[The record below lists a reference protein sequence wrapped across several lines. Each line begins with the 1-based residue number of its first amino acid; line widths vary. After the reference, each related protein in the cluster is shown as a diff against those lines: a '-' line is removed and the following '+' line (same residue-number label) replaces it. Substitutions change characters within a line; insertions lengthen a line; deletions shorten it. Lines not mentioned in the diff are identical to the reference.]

1 LTGARGK
8 PLGVTIEQLVA
19 KYPLLYHMAAADSWS
34 GIKRHGLLSTSRLLD
49 LFEIPT
55 AEREKIEKTKRWKAV
70 PIEHKTFGRAII
82 RDQKP
87 LSESK
92 LKKCLKG
99 CDLQAWFELLNN
111 RVFFWLDIERLKT
124 LMSAREYRGKT
135 HTVLTV
141 GTESLLRNRESK
153 VTLCPLNSGSTSPF
167 AHHRGPDSF
176 MRMNE
181 YPFAE
186 RLNRGNYGCIAEL
199 AVEDGVLDIAKHTI
213 RAAHGRCSNGRLRIT
228 ETLFGK

>member
-1 LTGARGK
+1 MTGARGK
-8 PLGVTIEQLVA
+8 ELGVTTEQLVA
-19 KYPLLYHMAAADSWS
+19 KYPLLYHMAAVDSWS
-34 GIKRHGLLSTSRLLD
+34 GIKKHGLLSTSRLLD
-49 LFEIPT
+49 LFEIP
-55 AEREKIEKTKRWKAV
+55 APEREKIERAKRWKSV
-70 PIEHKTFGRAII
+70 PIEHKTFGRATI

-99 CDLQAWFELLNN
+99 CDLQTWFELLNN

-141 GTESLLRNRESK
+141 STESLLRNHESRI
-153 VTLCPLNSGSTSPF
+153 TLCHLNSGSTSPF
-167 AHHRGPDSF
+167 AHPRGPDSF
-176 MRMNE
+176 KRMKE

-186 RLNRGNYGCIAEL
+186 RLNRGNYGCVAEL
-199 AVEDGVLDIAKHTI
+199 AVEDGVPDIAKHTV
-213 RAAHGRCSNGRLRIT
+213 RATHGRCSNGRLRIT
-228 ETLFGK
+228 EILFDS